1 MTIDITYLGTVH
13 TEHKYTSRTKRI
25 ISKIF
30 NMNAAVRTRTCKP
43 RTSRTSGV
51 SGTPGTLCSH
61 DKMAQH
67 ADKPGTTYK

>member
-1 MTIDITYLGTVH
+1 
-13 TEHKYTSRTKRI
+13 
-25 ISKIF
+25 
-30 NMNAAVRTRTCKP
+30 MNAAVRTRTCKP

>member
-1 MTIDITYLGTVH
+1 
-13 TEHKYTSRTKRI
+13 
-25 ISKIF
+25 
-30 NMNAAVRTRTCKP
+30 MNAAVRTRTCKP

-67 ADKPGTTYK
+67 ADKPGTTYKQYMLQAYQVHQK